1 VQQQIVGYLGYTGR
15 ATNMVAMAA
24 QTLEPVIDDG
34 AGHDAGPASVSG
46 KVSIAGIT

>member
-1 VQQQIVGYLGYTGR
+1 VQQQIVCYLGYTGR

-24 QTLEPVIDDG
+24 LQPVIDDG
-34 AGHDAGPASVSG
+34 AGNDAGPASVSD